1 MEPDVEEFRLKDA
14 IYEGFVVKAE
24 RYFPRRLKTRG
35 RWREEK
41 RRMQMEEHECL
52 CTLAINDALF
62 LPFSD
67 SQPHFS
73 VAVPLKAT
81 HPPLLA
87 KSETWLLSAVTSGW
101 AS

>member
-14 IYEGFVVKAE
+14 MYEGFVVKAV
-24 RYFPRRLKTRG
+24 RYFPRRLKTKG
-35 RWREEK
+35 RWREET

-52 CTLAINDALF
+52 CTLTINDALF

-73 VAVPLKAT
+73 IAVPAKVT